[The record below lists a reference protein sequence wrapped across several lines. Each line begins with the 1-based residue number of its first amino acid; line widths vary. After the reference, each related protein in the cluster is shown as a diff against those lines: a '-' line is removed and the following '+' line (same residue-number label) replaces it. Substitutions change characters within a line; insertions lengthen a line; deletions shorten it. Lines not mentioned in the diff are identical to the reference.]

1 MTTFCVDSITP
12 EANLRAEHGILRAGA
27 LAVTSDARVAANQI
41 VQQARAEADKVMEEA
56 RAEAQRLAKGAE
68 QDALQRADQLLRAL
82 ERANETFLLR
92 AQDTIISIAQRL
104 FDQLV
109 VASSPREQIEA
120 ALRRVMREAPSKLV
134 NPLLRVHPEDAALI
148 PAIEWEIKP
157 DASLSRGVC
166 RLEAAG
172 GEWCADFSA
181 SVAALN
187 AAFARGVEESRTSA
201 EQS

>member
-1 MTTFCVDSITP
+1 MAEFCVDSITP

-27 LAVTSDARVAANQI
+27 LAVTSDARHASTLI
-41 VQQARAEADKVMEEA
+41 VQQAQAEADKIMEEA
-56 RAEAQRLAKGAE
+56 RVEAQRLAKGAE
-68 QDALQRADQLLRAL
+68 QGALQRAAHLLRAL
-82 ERANETFLLR
+82 EQVNETFLLR
-92 AQDTIISIAQRL
+92 AQDTIITIAQRL

-109 VASSPREQIEA
+109 AASTPREQIEA

-157 DASLSRGVC
+157 DANLSRGMC

-187 AAFARGVEESRTSA
+187 AAFARAVEESDTSV